1 MFEDGYYIVVI
12 DKKLSS
18 CSEVSGPYY
27 ESQESEII
35 YYNEVQKDKVCLAV
49 MPDGISGAGGDY
61 RYIIPENQEE
71 WTKAY
76 HEMCK
81 QATGDAKWKDE
92 ERSMGMWVVYNDEW
106 TCVTDQGFLVHFE
119 KRTNIED
126 AKEFYAACLNEANK
140 YGIMNPMR
148 PEDFKNLTAVK
159 LVTEDGTYSLT
170 EQLGVFEIQKAFSS
184 STEIRGGAGCPFPA
198 MMECTFEDG
207 TTRTIYLATDSC
219 DTWLSSGVYY
229 QNPGFENI
237 EELQSYFSKHG
248 IKE

>member
-49 MPDGISGAGGDY
+49 MPDGISNAGGDY

-71 WTKAY
+71 WTC
-76 HEMCK
+76 M
-81 QATGDAKWKDE
+81 
-92 ERSMGMWVVYNDEW
+92 
-106 TCVTDQGFLVHFE
+106 TDQGFLVHFE

-159 LVTEDGTYSLT
+159 FVTEDGT
-170 EQLGVFEIQKAFSS
+170 
-184 STEIRGGAGCPFPA
+184 
-198 MMECTFEDG
+198 
-207 TTRTIYLATDSC
+207 TRIIYLATDSC

-237 EELQSYFSKHG
+237 EELQSYFINHG